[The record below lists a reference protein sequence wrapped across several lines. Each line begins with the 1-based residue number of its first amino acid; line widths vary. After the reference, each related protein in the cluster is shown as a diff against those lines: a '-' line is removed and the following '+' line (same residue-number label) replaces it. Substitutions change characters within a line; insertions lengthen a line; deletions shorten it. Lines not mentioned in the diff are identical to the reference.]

1 MRLGPSVSP
10 LLFALVTAL
19 IAASAPLTRAADL
32 IPEPGTPLILGQN
45 DAAWR
50 PLFTAIAAQGAVYA
64 TFTEHRWFAIRR
76 EPTVL
81 TGEMRL
87 SPTLG
92 LSLHYAAPDAATM
105 IIDEQGLLQRSAKGR
120 DRAAP
125 DNPRYTGLTAA
136 LLPVLRFD
144 LSALDKKFTI
154 TAART
159 GDTWRLDFTPRDP
172 DLAKTF
178 GRITVQGEATAVRRL
193 EFRRDAKQRIEIFV
207 GAATPNA
214 SFTEADVKK
223 FFR

>member
-1 MRLGPSVSP
+1 MRARFLI
-10 LLFALVTAL
+10 LLLTAL
-19 IAASAPLTRAADL
+19 IPTFAPLTRAAEL
-32 IPEPGTPLILGQN
+32 IPEPGTPLIFGEN

-50 PLFTAIAAQGAVYA
+50 PLFTAIAAQGAVHA
-64 TFTEHRWFAIRR
+64 QFTEHRWFAIRR

-92 LSLHYAAPDAATM
+92 LSLHYAAPAAATM
-105 IIDEQGLLQRSAKGR
+105 IIDEQGLLQRSPTGR

-125 DNPRYTGLTAA
+125 ANPRFTGLTAA
-136 LLPVLRFD
+136 LLPILRFD
-144 LSALDKKFTI
+144 LAALDQKFTL

-159 GDTWRLDFTPRDP
+159 GDAWRLDFTPRDP
-172 DLAKTF
+172 ELAKTF
-178 GRITVQGEATAVRRL
+178 GRITVQGEAAAVRRL

-207 GAATPNA
+207 GPAKPNA
-214 SFTEADVKK
+214 SFTESDVKK